1 MATTKHTTNLPFCLL
16 FLSLFLLPALLNII
30 PGANAVSPDIPY
42 ELQMNLMYSPPAKQS
57 HQFQRLGSEDGGEY
71 LKNWKKKSSKKRGA
85 SRRFLI
91 GSTAPICTY
100 NECRGCKY
108 RCRAEQIPVDAND
121 PINSA
126 YHYRCVCHR

>member
-1 MATTKHTTNLPFCLL
+1 MATIKLSTVLVCLTFTFIL
-16 FLSLFLLPALLNII
+16 ASFFIQGLATHVLLHQQGPSYS
-30 PGANAVSPDIPY
+30 SPSHM
-42 ELQMNLMYSPPAKQS
+42 ELHLQ
-57 HQFQRLGSEDGGEY
+57 GG
-71 LKNWKKKSSKKRGA
+71 GA
-85 SRRFLI
+85 SEEGGGWRQKNNARRLMI

-108 RCRAEQIPVDAND
+108 KCRAEQIPVDGNN

>member
-1 MATTKHTTNLPFCLL
+1 MAKAAKPLLLLLLLLALILCSLCSTMALKGRFSTEDELFAKPLPQFRSVQTTIAPEMRN
-16 FLSLFLLPALLNII
+16 
-30 PGANAVSPDIPY
+30 
-42 ELQMNLMYSPPAKQS
+42 
-57 HQFQRLGSEDGGEY
+57 
-71 LKNWKKKSSKKRGA
+71 
-85 SRRFLI
+85 SRRLMI

-108 RCRAEQIPVDAND
+108 KCRAEQVPVEGND